1 MSHLRSFLACV
12 YCLSSILFISG
23 CGEDEPSSPT
33 TPTVTKGKITG
44 TLVRK
49 ENNQPVNGAKV
60 TLVPSGVSATTTNGY
75 FAFSN
80 VSPGTY
86 AVIVDWGDRGNG
98 GITGVKVIAGQ
109 TTPVT
114 LNISTPVGTWTL
126 SITFTT
132 TRTLQLDYYDDLTYE
147 TTGSYHQIGTW
158 RVRDGRITMTATS
171 DNDTWSGD
179 YDPFLMT
186 GTVLS
191 LGKTGTWSAI
201 R

>member
-1 MSHLRSFLACV
+1 MKHIKGHLIHVLFL
-12 YCLSSILFISG
+12 SIFFLG
-23 CGEDEPSSPT
+23 CGEDEASPPT

-49 ENNQPVNGAKV
+49 ENDQPVSGAKI
-60 TLVPSGVSATTTNGY
+60 TLVPSGVSTTTTSSGS
-75 FAFSN
+75 FTFTN
-80 VSPGTY
+80 VSAGTY
-86 AVIVDWGDRGNG
+86 SVNVDWGDRGNG

-109 TTPVT
+109 TTPVS
-114 LNISTPVGTWTL
+114 LNISTPVGSWTL
-126 SITFTT
+126 TVTFSSA
-132 TRTLQLDYYDDLTYE
+132 RTLQLYFYDDLTYE
-147 TTGSYHQIGTW
+147 TLGSYHQLGTW
-158 RVRDGRITMTATS
+158 RVRDGRITMNATS

-191 LGKTGTWSAI
+191 LGKTGTWHAI